1 MFDAGF
7 RLRARGG
14 RPTIVLVSVLVAA
27 IHVPLRAPAQ
37 SAGDVDCDGRV
48 TARDTEIFVDVLFGS
63 PPECA
68 AGDVNGDRLA
78 SGADL
83 AAVPRM
89 RETEVRFGPRIVYL
103 GLAGASGKPVSEL
116 GYLGETP
123 VYFRNAGSGFK
134 IVIEAASGE
143 NGTRPGRSTVR
154 LDDVEQR
161 PDLQVVCNR
170 PLGDGNPAI
179 CDSGVPGVPAPHV
192 DDRLDTTLAI
202 NDFGCPFEAF
212 TATNFSCTLD
222 DFNNPN
228 FLHPE
233 TRVQFCALI
242 SRTLEFPAGDTLC
255 SVQVRDVS
263 GVLGPMRSM
272 LVRVGSDPNPPTFT
286 PTRAYTSTPTRFT
299 PATRTR
305 TPTVSRTDTRPPSP
319 TRTATTAPPRSST
332 PTHTRTPMTV
342 TPVAPTVTLAPSASP
357 TSTRSATPTDSPLPG
372 TPTRTRSATPS
383 ATATHSPPFTA
394 TPTLTRTP
402 TRPRTDTPTATFT
415 VTKSNTPT
423 RTPTRTSTRTVTPTI
438 TPTATSTRTPTR
450 TATATPTGLRGPR
463 VTFVG
468 LARADDNLVSASAT
482 SPTGVPIF
490 TRAAGSGFSIVIEA
504 AAGISG
510 FEPGE
515 LAYDISGN
523 GLPDLQILS
532 SRPLGDGSAAV
543 CDRTPPNAGGVP
555 AVDPPVFAESSH
567 VIAATNDLGC
577 RFLDGNNNPFGRRGS
592 DNSCVQFP
600 FDSGTYRF
608 VAPGSTIQFCG
619 LVDSTFTFP
628 PGDTLLTVRMRDVF
642 RNAGEP
648 AQLIVRV
655 QP

>member
-14 RPTIVLVSVLVAA
+14 RPTIVLVVALA
-27 IHVPLRAPAQ
+27 AGLYGPLRASAQ

-48 TARDTEIFVDVLFGS
+48 TARDTEIFVDVLFGN

-68 AGDVNGDRLA
+68 AEDVNGDRRA

-83 AAVPRM
+83 AAVPRL
-89 RETEVRFGPRIVYL
+89 RETEARLGPRIVYL

-134 IVIEAASGE
+134 IVVEAASGE
-143 NGTRPGRSTVR
+143 NGTRPGRATVR

-161 PDLQVVCNR
+161 PDLHVVCNR
-170 PLGDGNPAI
+170 SLGDGNPAI
-179 CDSGVPGVPAPHV
+179 CESGVPAVPAPHI
-192 DDRLDTTLAI
+192 DDRLATTLAI
-202 NDFGCPFEAF
+202 NDIGCPFEAF

-233 TRVQFCALI
+233 TRVQFCAQV
-242 SRTLEFPAGDTLC
+242 SRTLEFPTGDTLC

-272 LVRVGSDPNPPTFT
+272 LVRVGADPNPPTFT
-286 PTRAYTSTPTRFT
+286 PTRASTATPTRFT

-305 TPTVSRTDTRPPSP
+305 TPTQTRTATPPPS
-319 TRTATTAPPRSST
+319 RTATTASPRTST
-332 PTHTRTPMTV
+332 PTHTHTFVAV
-342 TPVAPTVTLAPSASP
+342 TPTTPPATTGPSA
-357 TSTRSATPTDSPLPG
+357 TATLTRSATPTDSPVPG
-372 TPTRTRSATPS
+372 TPTRTRSATPTNS
-383 ATATHSPPFTA
+383 PTHSPPFTA

-402 TRPRTDTPTATFT
+402 TRPRTDTPTATST
-415 VTKSNTPT
+415 ITRSATPT
-423 RTPTRTSTRTVTPTI
+423 RTPTRTSTRTVTPTT

-468 LARADDNLVSASAT
+468 LARADDNLVSASGTTPA
-482 SPTGVPIF
+482 GVPIF

-504 AAGISG
+504 AVGSSG

-515 LAYDISGN
+515 LAYDFSEN

-532 SRPLGDGSAAV
+532 SRPLGDGSTAV

-555 AVDPPVFAESSH
+555 AVDPPVFSESPP
-567 VIAATNDLGC
+567 VIGATNDLGC

-592 DNSCVQFP
+592 DNSCVQVP
-600 FDSGTYRF
+600 FDSGTFRF

-619 LVDSTFTFP
+619 LVDSPFTFP
-628 PGDTLLTVRMRDVF
+628 PGDTLLTVRMRDVLG
-642 RNAGEP
+642 NAGEP
-648 AQLIVRV
+648 VQLIVRV